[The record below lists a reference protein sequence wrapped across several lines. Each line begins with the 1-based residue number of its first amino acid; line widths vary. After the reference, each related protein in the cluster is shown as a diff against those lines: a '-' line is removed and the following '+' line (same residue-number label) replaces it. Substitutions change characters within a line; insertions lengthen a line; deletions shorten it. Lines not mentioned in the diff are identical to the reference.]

1 MTKTSESV
9 SLLPLLT
16 SACLDLKSIIEGVEN
31 EREVIFL
38 LNKIPACGCCDVLEA
53 LVGFK

>member
-9 SLLPLLT
+9 SLLPLLK

-38 LNKIPACGCCDVLEA
+38 LNKVQALDVA
-53 LVGFK
+53 VF